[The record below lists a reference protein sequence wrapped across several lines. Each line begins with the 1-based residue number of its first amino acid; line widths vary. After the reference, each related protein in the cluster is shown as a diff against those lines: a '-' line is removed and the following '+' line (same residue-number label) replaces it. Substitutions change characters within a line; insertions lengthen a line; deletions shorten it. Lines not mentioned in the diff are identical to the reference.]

1 MILIT
6 GAGRGIGKYLFDRFR
21 HEGYVVSGTYHLSP
35 VPLGHLAFKVDIT
48 KSSEIEMWLSM
59 INDYL
64 KKVVLINCAG
74 INYTSFAHKADL
86 DKWIDVIKVN
96 LIGTFNVIHA
106 VLPIM
111 RKEGYGRI
119 VNLSSVVSKRPVPGA
134 SAYAAS
140 KAGLLGMI
148 KSLSAENASKG
159 ITINNLNLGYF
170 NIGMI
175 NEVTDEYQEKLMN
188 EIPAH
193 SFGNPEEILRII
205 MTLID
210 TPYINGASI
219 DMNGGLY

>member
-6 GAGRGIGKYLFDRFR
+6 GAGRGIGKYLFERFH
-21 HEGYVVSGTYHLSP
+21 HEGYVVSGTYNLSSA
-35 VPLGHLAFKVDIT
+35 PLCHLAFKVDIT
-48 KSSEIEMWLSM
+48 RPSEIQMWLNM
-59 INDYL
+59 VNPHL
-64 KKVVLINCAG
+64 KELVLVNCAG

-86 DKWIDVIKVN
+86 GKWADVINVN

-119 VNLSSVVSKRPVPGA
+119 INLSSVVARKPVPGA

-175 NEVTDEYQEKLMN
+175 NEVTDEYQEKLMG

-193 SFGNPEEILRII
+193 SFGNPEDIFRTIR
-205 MTLID
+205 MLIE

-219 DMNGGLY
+219 DMNGGLH